1 MDKID
6 KIFQE
11 LLYRGNVIFIIT
23 RSQKYLGVS
32 LFASIE
38 GTPQPPRECDIF
50 FLGEK
55 MNGVKPSGKF
65 DFSHKAEDEKVVST
79 TQ

>member
-1 MDKID
+1 M
-6 KIFQE
+6 E
-11 LLYRGNVIFIIT
+11 GN
-23 RSQKYLGVS
+23 KYKRVN
-32 LFASIE
+32 A
-38 GTPQPPRECDIF
+38 IF

-79 TQ
+79 Q